1 MDYRIEWS
9 PTARLDFRDLILF
22 ISEENSSAANHFRNK
37 ILNHVIQVAKFP
49 KSGRVVPEFQD
60 ENIREIIQKPYR
72 IVYRIKKEKMIL
84 EVVRIWHSARGIPE
98 I

>member
-1 MDYRIEWS
+1 MTI
-9 PTARLDFRDLILF
+9 
-22 ISEENSSAANHFRNK
+22 ISIGDPFTFTAANHFQNK
-37 ILNHVIQVAKFP
+37 ILKHVIQVAKFP

-84 EVVRIWHSARGIPE
+84 EIVRIWHSARGIPE

>member
-9 PTARLDFRDLILF
+9 PTSRLDFRDLILF
-22 ISEENSSAANHFRNK
+22 ISEENFSVANHFRNK
-37 ILNHVIQVAKFP
+37 IINHVIQVAKYP

-72 IVYRIKKEKMIL
+72 IVYRINKKKIL
-84 EVVRIWHSARGIPE
+84 VEIVRIWHSARGIPE

>member
-1 MDYRIEWS
+1 MDYRIKWS

-22 ISEENSSAANHFRNK
+22 ISEENSSAVNHFLNK

-84 EVVRIWHSARGIPE
+84 VE
-98 I
+98 IV